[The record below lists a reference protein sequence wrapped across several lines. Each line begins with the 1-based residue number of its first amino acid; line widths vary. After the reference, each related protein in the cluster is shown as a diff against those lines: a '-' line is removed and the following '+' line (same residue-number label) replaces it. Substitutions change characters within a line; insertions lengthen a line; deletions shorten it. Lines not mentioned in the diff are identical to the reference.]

1 MNKLEELIQQYC
13 PNGVEFKEL
22 QEVFEIKNGYTPSKG
37 NSDFWENGTIP
48 WFRMEDIRANGRVLS
63 DSIQHITPESV
74 KGSGLFAANSIIV
87 STSATIGEHA
97 LITVDFLANQRF
109 TCLTRKSDYTDRLNM
124 LFFQNYMFLVDEWC
138 KNNINISGFAGVD
151 MPKFK
156 KLKIPIPPIA
166 VQQEIAYILDSFTQL
181 EAELEAELEARRTQY
196 EYYRNQLL
204 NATEVSGKWLMNGV
218 EVEWKTLGEVGEFVR
233 GSGLQKNDFTKNGVG
248 CIHYGQIYTFY
259 GFSANK
265 TKSFVSPELAT
276 KLRKAKKGDLVIA
289 TTSENIEDVCKAVVW
304 LGNEEICISGETYI
318 FKHTQNAKF
327 IAHYLRT
334 PLFLDF
340 KKQNRTGTKVI
351 RVHGDKLKKFQ
362 IPIPPIAEQG
372 RITGIL
378 DKFDSL
384 VNDISIGLPAE
395 IDGRR
400 KQYNYYR
407 GKLLDFKLLTH

>member
-1 MNKLEELIQQYC
+1 MNKIQQLIQQYC

-22 QEVFEIKNGYTPSKG
+22 QEVFDIKNGYTPSKG
-37 NSDFWENGTIP
+37 NPEFWENGTIP

-87 STSATIGEHA
+87 STSVTIGEHA

-109 TCLTRKSDYTDRLNM
+109 TCLTRKSNYTHRLDM
-124 LFFQNYMFLVDEWC
+124 LFFQNYMYLIDEWC

-156 KLKIPIPPIA
+156 KLQIPIPPIA

-181 EAELEAELEARRTQY
+181 EAELEAELEARRAQY
-196 EYYRNQLL
+196 EYYRAKLL
-204 NATEVSGKWLMNGV
+204 NFSNLNGGGYEVRWVELKEVTHYSNTRITATEL
-218 EVEWKTLGEVGEFVR
+218 
-233 GSGLQKNDFTKNGVG
+233 
-248 CIHYGQIYTFY
+248 
-259 GFSANK
+259 NK
-265 TKSFVSPELAT
+265 Q
-276 KLRKAKKGDLVIA
+276 
-289 TTSENIEDVCKAVVW
+289 
-304 LGNEEICISGETYI
+304 TYI
-318 FKHTQNAKF
+318 GVDNLLQNKQGKTFSSYVPSTGNMTRFETGDILIGNIRPYLKKIWCATHSGGTNGNVLVVRIQNENKDELKSKFLYYLLSSDMFFEYNMQFAKG
-327 IAHYLRT
+327 AKMPR
-334 PLFLDF
+334 
-340 KKQNRTGTKVI
+340 
-351 RVHGDKLKKFQ
+351 GDKSSIMKYK
-362 IPIPPIAEQG
+362 IPIPPVAEQN
-372 RITGIL
+372 RIVEVL

-407 GKLLDFKLLTH
+407 GKLLDFKCISNG